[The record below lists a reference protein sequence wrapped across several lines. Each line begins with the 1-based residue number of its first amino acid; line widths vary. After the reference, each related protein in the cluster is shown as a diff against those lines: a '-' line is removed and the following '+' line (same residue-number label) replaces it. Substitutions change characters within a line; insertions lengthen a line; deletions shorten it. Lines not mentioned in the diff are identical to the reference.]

1 MLISFCVGPTSHHVA
16 VHDDSHSLL
25 AGFHT
30 ACARRGSSVVMTE
43 CEKLAC
49 MCGEKMKSHAYAP
62 YIGVDDEAVAWSGCT
77 VGDGDR
83 GLASENDALEDA
95 SWNAR

>member
-1 MLISFCVGPTSHHVA
+1 MFISFCVGPTSHHVA

-49 MCGEKMKSHAYAP
+49 RGQKMKHVADAP
-62 YIGVDDEAVAWSGCT
+62 YVGVDDEAMAWSGCT
-77 VGDGDR
+77 VGDGHR
-83 GLASENDALEDA
+83 GLARENDALEDA
-95 SWNAR
+95 RYEAFR